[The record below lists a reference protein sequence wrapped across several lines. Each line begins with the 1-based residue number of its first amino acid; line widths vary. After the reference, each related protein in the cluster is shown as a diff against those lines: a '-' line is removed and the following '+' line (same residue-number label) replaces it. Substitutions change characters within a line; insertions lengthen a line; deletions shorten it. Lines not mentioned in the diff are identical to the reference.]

1 MNNTTL
7 TNTGDFSGVY
17 IDPQAII
24 TILIVFGIIA
34 ICILIWQKQRERR
47 VKNENKNKYKR

>member
-47 VKNENKNKYKR
+47 KNENRYK